1 MSETQYNDLQSLLG
15 CTRRS
20 FGLIGGVMLGG
31 ATDNRASGAR
41 K

>member
-20 FGLIGGVMLGG
+20 FGLIGGVMLGR
-31 ATDNRASGAR
+31 ATDKRVSGAQE
-41 K
+41 